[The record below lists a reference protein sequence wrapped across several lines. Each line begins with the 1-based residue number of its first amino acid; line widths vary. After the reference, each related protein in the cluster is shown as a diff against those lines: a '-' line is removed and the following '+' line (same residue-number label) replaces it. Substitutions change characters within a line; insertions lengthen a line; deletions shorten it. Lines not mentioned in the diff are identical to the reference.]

1 MPSLKIIL
9 TLICLL
15 ITSTHCFAEESMVP
29 KKTMD
34 QALFFSRVIHMNS
47 EAGIFLHSL
56 ELIKANDTVDIEKFM
71 EHKLDEMVWA
81 ADLMLPDMSKGEKKR
96 TLALLHR
103 IKQYRAENPR
113 LEDEEVD
120 TTAFS
125 MYFAPFDKTYAARA
139 DAVLSELDN
148 QLPN

>member
-1 MPSLKIIL
+1 MTPSKIIL
-9 TLICLL
+9 TLILLL
-15 ITSTHCFAEESMVP
+15 IATTHCFAEDNMVP

-34 QALFFSRVIHMNS
+34 RALFYERVIHMNS

-56 ELIKANDTVDIEKFM
+56 ELIKANDTVNIEKFM

-81 ADLMLPDMSKGEKKR
+81 ADLMLPDMSKAEKKR

-103 IKQYRAENPR
+103 IKQYRTENPR
-113 LEDEEVD
+113 FEDDEVD

-125 MYFAPFDKTYAARA
+125 MYFPPFDKTYATRA
-139 DAVLSELDN
+139 DAILSELE
-148 QLPN
+148 